1 MSQLDAE
8 VIETGQSFRERAYVS
23 EVRYDT
29 KTLVV
34 TVTSPTEAKAT
45 AVAFTGVVG
54 FRVLDEGDL
63 LDFWPACAANHG
75 WLFRIR
81 KNGWL
86 DQEIARGGFV
96 HDNASGLTEYFIAGQ
111 NECISVLAGEAPELE
126 ESSNR

>member
-8 VIETGQSFRERAYVS
+8 MIETGQSFRERAYVS

-34 TVTSPTEAKAT
+34 TVTSPSGAKAA
-45 AVAFTGVVG
+45 AVTFTGVVG

-63 LDFWPACAANHG
+63 LEFWPACAANNG

-81 KNGWL
+81 ANGWL
-86 DQEIARGGFV
+86 DQEIARRGFV
-96 HDNASGLTEYFIAGQ
+96 HDKASGLTEYFIAGQ
-111 NECISVLAGEAPELE
+111 NDCISVLAGAPPELE
-126 ESSNR
+126 ESSDQ